1 MLESSEP
8 IIWNGAVIQCGARSQ
23 GRYGSPTARCD
34 ERNRS
39 LSSSST
45 TRLSVNLLTQDFPG
59 VFRSQ
64 SSLCFA
70 ELLPVVWTQLNIV
83 QRCLWNYLNVFS
95 GAYLAVYL
103 VGRGG
108 GCNCTPTPS
117 LKSYCTSLLHVVN
130 PPRARHVSSTLY
142 VWFSCAV
149 SLYCNTGYTVGT
161 KLYRKLIE
169 KKRNPCNVSVFS
181 IEIWAFWSLY
191 FIKYSTESVSSS
203 PL

>member
-23 GRYGSPTARCD
+23 GRYGSPTARSD

-45 TRLSVNLLTQDFPG
+45 TRLSVRLLTQDFPG

-83 QRCLWNYLNVFS
+83 QRCLWSYLNVFS
-95 GAYLAVYL
+95 RTYLAVQYTL
-103 VGRGG
+103 WEGG

-117 LKSYCTSLLHVVN
+117 LKSYCTIVVYYVVN

-142 VWFSCAV
+142 VWFACAV
-149 SLYCNTGYTVGT
+149 SLYCSTSNAGYTVGT
-161 KLYRKLIE
+161 KLYRIFNWE
-169 KKRNPCNVSVFS
+169 KRSPCN
-181 IEIWAFWSLY
+181 L
-191 FIKYSTESVSSS
+191 
-203 PL
+203 